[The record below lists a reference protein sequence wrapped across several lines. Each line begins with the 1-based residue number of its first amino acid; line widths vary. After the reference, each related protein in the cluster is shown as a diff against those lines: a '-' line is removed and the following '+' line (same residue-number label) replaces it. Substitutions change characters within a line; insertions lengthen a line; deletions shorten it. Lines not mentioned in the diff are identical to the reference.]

1 MALPPLGLG
10 KGLDALIRETSE
22 SRPDTSNQML
32 AIRDIIP
39 NAKQPRR
46 NFDDGA
52 LAELAE
58 SIRSQ
63 GLLQPILVRPI
74 GPAQPGK
81 YEIVAGERRWR
92 ASQLAGLTEVPVYI
106 RSLSEQDTLTAAL
119 IENLQRED
127 LNPME
132 EAIGLQS
139 LKDEFGLSQD
149 DLAKK
154 IGKSRS
160 AIANSL
166 RLLSLPESARKN
178 LADGNLSAGHAR
190 TLLSL
195 TTPDAQEELQA
206 IILKHNI
213 SVREAEGLVAIWK
226 ERGRFELP
234 QNAFLPGTEQ
244 DTPQRST
251 PPVPAAKKARAKP
264 QSARLL
270 EAQNKISNIFK
281 VPVRVTGKDDKGK
294 ISFSYNSQKELE
306 SLLERLFTSAPGDD
320 SK

>member
-1 MALPPLGLG
+1 MALPTLGLG

-22 SRPDTSNQML
+22 SRPDTSNLKL
-32 AIRDIIP
+32 AIKDILP
-39 NAKQPRR
+39 NPKQPRK
-46 NFDDGA
+46 NFDEKA

-63 GLLQPILVRPI
+63 GLLQPILVRPV
-74 GPAQPGK
+74 GPQQPGK

-92 ASQLAGLTEVPVYI
+92 ACQLAGLTEAPVFI

-149 DLAKK
+149 ELAKG

-166 RLLSLPESARKN
+166 RLLSLAPNARQD
-178 LADGNLSAGHAR
+178 LADGKLSAGHAR

-195 TTPDAQEELQA
+195 TTPEAQEELRT
-206 IILKHNI
+206 IILEHGI
-213 SVREAEGLVAIWK
+213 SVREAEALAAIWK
-226 ERGRFELP
+226 ETGRFDLSGALDTKLSPERTPEP
-234 QNAFLPGTEQ
+234 QSAGTAG
-244 DTPQRST
+244 T
-251 PPVPAAKKARAKP
+251 AKKKP
-264 QSARLL
+264 QSRRLL
-270 EAQNKISNIFK
+270 EAQNRIGKVFQ
-281 VPVRVTGKDDKGK
+281 VPVRVTGKESKGK
-294 ISFSYNSQKELE
+294 ISFAYNSREELE
-306 SLLERLFTSAPGDD
+306 YLLEKLYTVTDH

>member
-1 MALPPLGLG
+1 MALPTLGLG

-22 SRPDTSNQML
+22 SRPDTSNLKL
-32 AIRDIIP
+32 AIKDILP
-39 NAKQPRR
+39 NPKQPRK
-46 NFDDGA
+46 NFDEKA

-58 SIRSQ
+58 SIQSQ
-63 GLLQPILVRPI
+63 GLLQPILVRPV
-74 GPAQPGK
+74 GPQQPGK

-92 ASQLAGLTEVPVYI
+92 ACQLAGLTEVPVFI

-132 EAIGLQS
+132 EALGLQN

-149 DLAKK
+149 ELAKG

-166 RLLSLPESARKN
+166 RLLSLAPNARQD
-178 LADGNLSAGHAR
+178 LADGKLSAGHAR

-195 TTPDAQEELQA
+195 TTPEAQEELRI
-206 IILKHNI
+206 IILEHGI
-213 SVREAEGLVAIWK
+213 SVREAEALAAIWK
-226 ERGRFELP
+226 ERGRFDLSGALDAQLP
-234 QNAFLPGTEQ
+234 PER
-244 DTPQRST
+244 TPAPQSAGAT
-251 PPVPAAKKARAKP
+251 KKKP
-264 QSARLL
+264 QSRRLL
-270 EAQNKISNIFK
+270 EAQNRIGKVFQ
-281 VPVRVTGKDDKGK
+281 VPVRVTGKESKGK
-294 ISFSYNSQKELE
+294 ISFSYNSREELE
-306 SLLERLFTSAPGDD
+306 YLLEKLYTVTDP

>member
-1 MALPPLGLG
+1 MALPTLGLG

-22 SRPDTSNQML
+22 SRPDTSNLKL
-32 AIRDIIP
+32 AIKDILP
-39 NAKQPRR
+39 NPKQPRK
-46 NFDDGA
+46 NFDEKA

-58 SIRSQ
+58 SIQSQ
-63 GLLQPILVRPI
+63 GLLQPILVRPV
-74 GPAQPGK
+74 GPQQPGK

-92 ASQLAGLTEVPVYI
+92 ACQLAGLTEVPVFI

-132 EAIGLQS
+132 EALGLQN

-149 DLAKK
+149 ELAKG

-166 RLLSLPESARKN
+166 RLLSLAPNARQD
-178 LADGNLSAGHAR
+178 LADGKLSAGHAR

-195 TTPDAQEELQA
+195 TTPEAQEELRI
-206 IILKHNI
+206 IILEHGI
-213 SVREAEGLVAIWK
+213 SVREAEALAAIWK
-226 ERGRFELP
+226 ERGRFDLSGALDAQLP
-234 QNAFLPGTEQ
+234 PERTPAPQSAGT
-244 DTPQRST
+244 
-251 PPVPAAKKARAKP
+251 AKKKP
-264 QSARLL
+264 QSRRLL
-270 EAQNKISNIFK
+270 EAQNRIGKVFQ
-281 VPVRVTGKDDKGK
+281 VPVRVTGKESKGK
-294 ISFSYNSQKELE
+294 ISFSYNSREELE
-306 SLLERLFTSAPGDD
+306 YLLEKLYTVTDP

>member
-1 MALPPLGLG
+1 MALPTLGLG

-22 SRPDTSNQML
+22 SRPDTSNLKL
-32 AIRDIIP
+32 AIKDILP
-39 NAKQPRR
+39 NPKQPRK
-46 NFDDGA
+46 NFDEKA

-63 GLLQPILVRPI
+63 GLLQPILVRPV
-74 GPAQPGK
+74 GPQQPGK

-92 ASQLAGLTEVPVYI
+92 ACQLAGLTEAPVFI

-149 DLAKK
+149 ELAKG

-166 RLLSLPESARKN
+166 RLLSLAPNARQD
-178 LADGNLSAGHAR
+178 LADGKLSAGHAR

-195 TTPDAQEELQA
+195 TTPEAQEELRI
-206 IILKHNI
+206 IILEHGI
-213 SVREAEGLVAIWK
+213 SVREAEALAAIWK
-226 ERGRFELP
+226 ERGRFDLSGTIDAQISPERTPAP
-234 QNAFLPGTEQ
+234 QSTGT
-244 DTPQRST
+244 T
-251 PPVPAAKKARAKP
+251 KKKP
-264 QSARLL
+264 QSRRLL
-270 EAQNKISNIFK
+270 EAQNRIGKVFQ
-281 VPVRVTGKDDKGK
+281 VPVRVTGKESKGK
-294 ISFSYNSQKELE
+294 ISFSYNSREELE
-306 SLLERLFTSAPGDD
+306 YLLEKLYTVTDP

>member
-1 MALPPLGLG
+1 MALPTLGLG

-22 SRPDTSNQML
+22 SRPDTSNLKL
-32 AIRDIIP
+32 AIKDILP
-39 NAKQPRR
+39 NPKQPRK
-46 NFDDGA
+46 NFGEKA

-58 SIRSQ
+58 SIQSQ
-63 GLLQPILVRPI
+63 GLLQPILVRPV
-74 GPAQPGK
+74 GPQQPGK

-92 ASQLAGLTEVPVYI
+92 ACQLAGLTEVPVFI

-149 DLAKK
+149 ELAKA

-160 AIANSL
+160 TIANSL
-166 RLLSLPESARKN
+166 RLLSLAPNARQD
-178 LADGNLSAGHAR
+178 LADGKLSAGHAR

-195 TTPDAQEELQA
+195 TTPEAQEELRT
-206 IILKHNI
+206 IILEHGI
-213 SVREAEGLVAIWK
+213 SVREAEALAAIWK
-226 ERGRFELP
+226 ERGRFDMSGSTLDAKLSPERTPAP
-234 QNAFLPGTEQ
+234 QSAGAT
-244 DTPQRST
+244 
-251 PPVPAAKKARAKP
+251 KKKP
-264 QSARLL
+264 QSRRLL
-270 EAQNKISNIFK
+270 EAQNRIGKVFQ
-281 VPVRVTGKDDKGK
+281 VPVRVTGKESKGK
-294 ISFSYNSQKELE
+294 ISFAYNSREELE
-306 SLLERLFTSAPGDD
+306 YLLEKLYTVTDP

>member
-1 MALPPLGLG
+1 MALPTLGLG

-22 SRPDTSNQML
+22 SRPDTSNLKL
-32 AIRDIIP
+32 AIKDILP
-39 NAKQPRR
+39 NPKQPRK
-46 NFDDGA
+46 NFDEKA

-58 SIRSQ
+58 SIQSQ
-63 GLLQPILVRPI
+63 GLLQPILVRPV
-74 GPAQPGK
+74 GPQQPGK

-92 ASQLAGLTEVPVYI
+92 ACQLAGLTEVPVFI

-132 EAIGLQS
+132 EALGLQN

-149 DLAKK
+149 ELAKG

-166 RLLSLPESARKN
+166 RLLSLAPNARQD
-178 LADGNLSAGHAR
+178 LADGKLSAGHAR

-195 TTPDAQEELQA
+195 TTPEAQEELRI
-206 IILKHNI
+206 IILEHGI
-213 SVREAEGLVAIWK
+213 SVREAEALAAIWK
-226 ERGRFELP
+226 ERGRFDLSGALDAQLP
-234 QNAFLPGTEQ
+234 PERTPAPQSAGT
-244 DTPQRST
+244 T
-251 PPVPAAKKARAKP
+251 KKKP
-264 QSARLL
+264 QSRRLL
-270 EAQNKISNIFK
+270 EAQNRIGKVFQ
-281 VPVRVTGKDDKGK
+281 VPVRVTGKESKGK
-294 ISFSYNSQKELE
+294 ISFSYNSREELE
-306 SLLERLFTSAPGDD
+306 YLLEKLYTVTDP